1 MSFFEDI
8 LDSDTTIGKVVYAI
22 TFLLIAW
29 FVITAIIG
37 GLILHTVIKPD
48 IRGGLRATD
57 LLNQPEIVKFN
68 VPGGK
73 EREGWFFPGQT
84 TSPTIILCH
93 GYGAHRGDLITMVS
107 ALQKDRFNIFI
118 FDFSGH
124 GQVVGTTSLGAKEVA
139 ELRAAINTILQRT
152 DVDRTRVGIWGFD
165 MGGYTAVKAALAD
178 KRVTAIAVDS
188 VYDQPRMM
196 FDLLAQRSGLARVPL
211 AVTFARWGYTLMNWG
226 SRNEPPLSQGVAAL
240 AGTNKLFIQGRDN
253 PVLAEST
260 LQLFLRSPEPRK
272 QTVMPKSNYASMLED
287 ERKAYETEVVH
298 FFLGS
303 FPPVLSN

>member
-37 GLILHTVIKPD
+37 GLILHSVIKPD
-48 IRGGLRATD
+48 IRGGLKATD
-57 LLNQPEIVKFN
+57 LLNQPEIVKFS

-93 GYGAHRGDLITMVS
+93 GYGTHRGDLITMVS

-165 MGGYTAVKAALAD
+165 LGGYTAVRAALAD

-196 FDLLAQRSGLARVPL
+196 FDLLAQRTGLARVPL
-211 AVTFARWGYTLMNWG
+211 AATFARWGYTLMNWG
-226 SRNEPPLSQGVAAL
+226 ARNEPPLSQGVAAL
-240 AGTNKLFIQGRDN
+240 AGTNKFFIQGRDN

-298 FFLGS
+298 FFLAS
-303 FPPVLSN
+303 FPPVVSN